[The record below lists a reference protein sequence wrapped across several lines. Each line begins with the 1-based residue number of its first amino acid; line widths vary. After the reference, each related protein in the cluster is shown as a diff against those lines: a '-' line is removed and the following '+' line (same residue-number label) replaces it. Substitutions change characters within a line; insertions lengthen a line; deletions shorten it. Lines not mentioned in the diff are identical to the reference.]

1 MANREAL
8 RDLQS
13 RLATRLQAAKNEE
26 LSVSSWLAVG
36 SGGQPYLLPLGHAGE
51 IFPWSALQK
60 VPHTQEWFLGVANL
74 RGNLFGVV
82 DLAVFLGGKPLR
94 TEQTLTETSLLVF
107 NAALEVNAALL
118 VDQLAGLRSLDAFVS
133 SEPPPDDAPTFLGH
147 IYIDAQGVRWQELNL
162 QQLSQYPRFLSISA

>member
-8 RDLQS
+8 RDLQT

-26 LSVSSWLAVG
+26 LSVSSWLAVE

-51 IFPWSALQK
+51 IFPWSALQM
-60 VPHTQEWFLGVANL
+60 VPYTQKWFLGVANL

-82 DLAVFLGGKPLR
+82 DLAAFLGGTPLR
-94 TEQTLTETSLLVF
+94 TEQTLSETSLLVF

-118 VDQLAGLRSLDAFVS
+118 VDRLAGLRSLDAFVS
-133 SEPPPDDAPTFLGH
+133 STPPPDDAPAFLGH
-147 IYIDAQGVRWQELNL
+147 LYTDAQGTRWQELNL
-162 QQLSQYPRFLSISA
+162 QQLSQHPPFLSISA